1 MSLAVI
7 PQDLTDPTV
16 GSLLMRVG
24 GRDILSH
31 LLRDIRVGHALHYC
45 FESRGAWT
53 VDATPAAYRPPGSV
67 SFHIVIDGN
76 IWIDSGGRFRATA
89 GDAIIF
95 PRGTTHWI
103 GSGRDGVLL
112 DPGAD
117 LPPTPWAQ
125 MPVLRYDGD
134 GARCRII
141 CGFIE
146 ARVLDFAPLMAAL
159 PDVMIARGGDGDDDW
174 ISAAVRQL
182 INEADNPV
190 PGGLVMTARLSEI
203 IFIELLRREM
213 LKAHSETRGWLSAVA
228 DPILRRA
235 LNHLHGYP
243 SGGWTQHSLAKATGV
258 SKTTLCEQFHAI
270 LGMSPMRYLREWRLY
285 LASARLAETGDAIA
299 VISEDAGYGSEAA
312 FSRAFARS
320 FRLPP
325 ARWRKTNRKIGQSE
339 HL

>member
-7 PQDLTDPTV
+7 PQDLTDRTAGP
-16 GSLLMRVG
+16 LLMRVG
-24 GRDILSH
+24 TRDVLSE

-45 FESRGAWT
+45 FEPRGAWT
-53 VDATPAAYRPPGSV
+53 VDATPASYRPPGSV
-67 SFHIVIDGN
+67 SFHIIIEGT
-76 IWIDSGGRFRATA
+76 IWIDGGTWFQATA

-95 PRGTTHWI
+95 PRGTSHWI
-103 GSGRDGVLL
+103 GSGTDGELL

-125 MPVLRYDGD
+125 MPVLTYDGE
-134 GARCRII
+134 GAKCRII

-159 PDVMIARGGDGDDDW
+159 PDVMIARGGNGDDDW
-174 ISAAVRQL
+174 LAASVRQL
-182 INEADNPV
+182 IREADRPV

-213 LKAHSETRGWLSAVA
+213 LKAHSDTRGWLSAVA

-235 LNHLHGYP
+235 LNHLHGNP
-243 SGGWTQHSLAKATGV
+243 SGGWTQHSLATASGV
-258 SKTTLCEQFHAI
+258 SKTTLCGQFHTI

-285 LASARLAETGDAIA
+285 LASAQLAETQDAILL
-299 VISEDAGYGSEAA
+299 VSEQSGYGSEAA

-320 FRLPP
+320 FRMPP
-325 ARWRKTNRKIGQSE
+325 ARWRKANQKLG
-339 HL
+339 